1 MENRRILALIIAVVV
16 VAVAALAAWSY
27 FGRKEAPG
35 MEEESQFLPIVSLI
49 PQNTQSARGGQSE
62 FSYVGIIQKV
72 DANNKFFEI
81 KTLPGYPVIFE
92 PRLFDD
98 KYRIYFDNSL
108 AVKRA
113 FIETENGVVAKFV
126 AAGKPVEAS
135 IADLYPGTPV
145 RVWGEVRDSVLFA
158 KTVIIHVFIPR

>member
-1 MENRRILALIIAVVV
+1 MENRRILALVIAVAV
-16 VAVAALAAWSY
+16 VAVAALAGWSY
-27 FGRKEAPG
+27 FSREEAPG
-35 MEEESQFLPIVSLI
+35 MEEESQFLPIGPLI
-49 PQNTQSARGGQSE
+49 PQNIQPTRGDQSE

-81 KTLPGYPVIFE
+81 KTLPSYPVILE

-108 AVKRA
+108 VVRRA
-113 FIETENGVVAKFV
+113 FIETENGAVAKFV

-145 RVWGEVRDSVLFA
+145 RVFGKVQNAVLFA
-158 KTVIIHVFIPR
+158 KDVRIHVFIPR